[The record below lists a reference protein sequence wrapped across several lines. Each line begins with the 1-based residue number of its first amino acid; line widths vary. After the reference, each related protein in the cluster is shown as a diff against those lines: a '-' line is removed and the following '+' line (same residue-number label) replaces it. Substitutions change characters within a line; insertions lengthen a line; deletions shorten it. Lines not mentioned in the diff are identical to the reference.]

1 VDPQSPDRRVSKTS
15 YDETKTRD
23 LTIEHRRISCTLDG
37 RPSTRKR
44 SLAKWCVT
52 PGNSGSSAVL
62 SAFMA
67 AWLRCQGDGAGT
79 APSGIACAIAGWPN
93 SIELRSSPLS
103 QSDRKRIRLLG
114 RGWPC
119 RSGARRRTGRCC
131 GSTRSPPPPFA
142 VRRVIESTAEVR
154 WYRKGRRSVATWR
167 HTSMALLRSFLT

>member
-1 VDPQSPDRRVSKTS
+1 VVVCGSSITRLMCLDNSRRSAYNT
-15 YDETKTRD
+15 ETIACKVVRN
-23 LTIEHRRISCTLDG
+23 
-37 RPSTRKR
+37 
-44 SLAKWCVT
+44 

-67 AWLRCQGDGAGT
+67 AWLRCQDDGAGT

-93 SIELRSSPLS
+93 SIGLRSSPLS

-154 WYRKGRRSVATWR
+154 WYRKGRRSLATWR